1 MFTGIVQK
9 LGTLAAR
16 EQSGES
22 GSLCVE
28 VPDRWPDLE
37 TGESVAVEGVCL
49 TIAGIAPTQLTFDV
63 LAETFRRTNLGRE
76 NVGSKLNL
84 ERALS
89 HGDKLGG
96 HIMNGHVDGVGEVG
110 SLDHRG
116 KDVVLQVDCE
126 AELLEGIVFKG
137 CIACNGVSL
146 TVAALYEKGFE
157 VHLIPETMKR
167 TSLANLSVGDAVN
180 LEIDVIGK
188 YVREF
193 IRRGIFPREITWEAL
208 RDRGLI

>member
-9 LGTLAAR
+9 LGTLATR

-49 TIAGIAPTQLTFDV
+49 TIAGIAATQLTFDV

-146 TVAALYEKGFE
+146 TVGALYEKGFE

-208 RDRGLI
+208 RNRGLI